1 MKKKKNLIKM
11 SVITGLLLTGSSVLG
26 GSINVMAANPANYK
40 DMTEY
45 SSYESIINYESIK
58 AENSS
63 PYTDVSVALY
73 DIDQDGT
80 KELLIS
86 FGESDAD
93 WINYVYTLQN
103 GTPQSIGSF
112 YSPVLL
118 YVADDNKGIYSVY
131 GHMGYQKVDRIT
143 KQDEQMLIETVMEGD
158 GGSGDYYS
166 NEAPMI
172 QSSFPEYGT
181 SQDNGGLNRMP
192 NYTFDFS

>member
-45 SSYESIINYESIK
+45 SSYEGIINYESIK

-80 KELLIS
+80 KELILS
-86 FGESDAD
+86 
-93 WINYVYTLQN
+93 
-103 GTPQSIGSF
+103 
-112 YSPVLL
+112 
-118 YVADDNKGIYSVY
+118 
-131 GHMGYQKVDRIT
+131 H
-143 KQDEQMLIETVMEGD
+143 
-158 GGSGDYYS
+158 
-166 NEAPMI
+166 
-172 QSSFPEYGT
+172 
-181 SQDNGGLNRMP
+181 
-192 NYTFDFS
+192 